1 MAGKEGRLIMKKFT
15 LKLERN
21 EVEMLLDVLME
32 TYCCKDFTIVDQ
44 IMCELER
51 FLDITRKPLM
61 VKPLRIEDLAE
72 NTQFIVNAV
81 EIGHDINVIVNNIKS
96 LDVLLECV
104 AYYDSILNSK
114 RHSKR
119 KKEQLLSKIDAF
131 GIAATC
137 LIKDDFMQAE

>member
-1 MAGKEGRLIMKKFT
+1 MAGKERNIVMKKLV

-72 NTQFIVNAV
+72 KTQFIVNAV
-81 EIGHDINVIVNNIKS
+81 EVGHDINVIVNNIKS

>member
-1 MAGKEGRLIMKKFT
+1 MAGKERNIVMKKLV

-72 NTQFIVNAV
+72 HTQFIVNAV
-81 EIGHDINVIVNNIKS
+81 EVGHDINVIVNNIKS

>member
-1 MAGKEGRLIMKKFT
+1 MKKLV
-15 LKLERN
+15 LKLRRN

-32 TYCCKDFTIVDQ
+32 AYLCKDFTIVDQ
-44 IMCELER
+44 VMCELEH
-51 FLDITRKPLM
+51 FLDMTRKPLM
-61 VKPLRIEDLAE
+61 VKPLKLEDLADC
-72 NTQFIVNAV
+72 TQFVINAV
-81 EIGHDINVIVNNIKS
+81 EIGYDINAAVSNIKS

-119 KKEQLLSKIDAF
+119 KKEQLLSKIDTF

-137 LIKDDFMQAE
+137 LIKDDFIKE

>member
-1 MAGKEGRLIMKKFT
+1 MKKFT
-15 LKLERN
+15 LKLRRN

-72 NTQFIVNAV
+72 HTQFIVNAV
-81 EIGHDINVIVNNIKS
+81 EIGHDINVVVNNIKS

>member
-1 MAGKEGRLIMKKFT
+1 MAGKERNIVMKKLV
-15 LKLERN
+15 LKLSRN

-81 EIGHDINVIVNNIKS
+81 EIGHDINVVVNNIKS

>member
-1 MAGKEGRLIMKKFT
+1 MKKLV
-15 LKLERN
+15 LKLRRN

-44 IMCELER
+44 IMCELEQ
-51 FLDITRKPLM
+51 FLDMTRKPLM

-72 NTQFIVNAV
+72 HTQFIVNAV
-81 EIGHDINVIVNNIKS
+81 EIGHDINVVVNNIKS

-137 LIKDDFMQAE
+137 LIKDDFMQE

>member
-1 MAGKEGRLIMKKFT
+1 MGKERNRTMKKLV
-15 LKLERN
+15 LKLRRN

-32 TYCCKDFTIVDQ
+32 TYLCKDFTIVDQ
-44 IMCELER
+44 IMCELEH
-51 FLDITRKPLM
+51 FLDMTRKPLM

-72 NTQFIVNAV
+72 RTQFAINAV
-81 EIGHDINVIVNNIKS
+81 EIGYDINAVVDSIKS

-104 AYYDSILNSK
+104 AYYDSVLNSK

-119 KKEQLLSKIDAF
+119 KKEQLLSKIDTF

>member
-1 MAGKEGRLIMKKFT
+1 MKKLV

-72 NTQFIVNAV
+72 HTQFIVNAV
-81 EIGHDINVIVNNIKS
+81 EIGHDINVVVNNIKS

>member
-1 MAGKEGRLIMKKFT
+1 MEGKERNRTMKKLV
-15 LKLERN
+15 LKLRRN

-32 TYCCKDFTIVDQ
+32 AYLCKDFTIVDQ
-44 IMCELER
+44 VMCELEH
-51 FLDITRKPLM
+51 FLDMTRKPLM
-61 VKPLRIEDLAE
+61 VKPLKLEDLADC
-72 NTQFIVNAV
+72 TQFVINAV
-81 EIGHDINVIVNNIKS
+81 EIGYDINAAVSNIKS

-119 KKEQLLSKIDAF
+119 KKEQLLSKIDTF

-137 LIKDDFMQAE
+137 LIKDDFIKE